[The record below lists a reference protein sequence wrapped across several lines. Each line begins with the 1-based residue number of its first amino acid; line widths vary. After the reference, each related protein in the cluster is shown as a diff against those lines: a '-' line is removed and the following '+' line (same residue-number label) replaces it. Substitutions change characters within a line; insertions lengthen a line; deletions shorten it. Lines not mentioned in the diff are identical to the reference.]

1 MNNTV
6 YRIVKT
12 KWVSSAFDG
21 EGARKYPGRWNNRG
35 TSMIYAASSEALA
48 TLEILVH
55 YESEQLIRDYFV
67 IVPLV
72 IPSTFILQLG
82 DDLPDDWDAQPAPIP
97 TRAIGDNWIKDNAS
111 AALAVPSV
119 VVPREKNYLINTNHA
134 DFKNISILDPQPL
147 NLDSRLT
154 S

>member
-1 MNNTV
+1 VNNTV
-6 YRIVKT
+6 YRIIKT

-67 IVPLV
+67 IVPLGGC
-72 IPSTFILQLG
+72 P
-82 DDLPDDWDAQPAPIP
+82 
-97 TRAIGDNWIKDNAS
+97 RIGVKKPVHQIIHQETGS
-111 AALAVPSV
+111 
-119 VVPREKNYLINTNHA
+119 
-134 DFKNISILDPQPL
+134 NI
-147 NLDSRLT
+147 T
-154 S
+154 